1 MKSLPFLASALVI
14 LLLALAALSA
24 PLISPHDP
32 ERQDLSAGLKGPS
45 PTHPLGQDKL
55 GRDILSR
62 LLFGARISLWVAVLT
77 VSISL
82 SVGVFLGLL
91 AGYFGGLVDM
101 FLMRLVD
108 VLQSFPGIL
117 LAIAFA
123 AVLGPSLT
131 NVVVALS
138 LIGWVGYARLTRG
151 QILSLREEE
160 FILAAQASGASHW
173 RVMFKHMLPNILA
186 LIIVQ
191 ASFQMAGAIIA
202 ESSLSFLGLGT
213 QPPTPSWGS
222 MINEGRPYLL
232 TAPNLT
238 TFPGLAIM
246 VAVLS
251 FNFLGDGFRDI
262 MDPAKKAKLI

>member
-1 MKSLPFLASALVI
+1 MLT
-14 LLLALAALSA
+14 LAALSA
-24 PLISPHDP
+24 PLVSPHDP
-32 ERQDLSAGLKGPS
+32 ARQDLSASLRGPS
-45 PTHPLGQDKL
+45 LSHPLGQDKL

-82 SVGVFLGLL
+82 SVGVGLGLL
-91 AGYFGGLVDM
+91 AGYFGGLADM
-101 FLMRLVD
+101 LLMRLVD

-151 QILSLREEE
+151 QVLSLREEE
-160 FILAAQASGASHW
+160 YVLAAQASGASHW
-173 RVMFKHMLPNILA
+173 RVMLKHLLPNILGP
-186 LIIVQ
+186 IIVQ
-191 ASFQMAGAIIA
+191 ASFQMAAAIIA

-213 QPPTPSWGS
+213 QPPTPSWGG
-222 MINEGRPYLL
+222 MLNDARPYLL
-232 TAPNLT
+232 TAPNLS

-246 VAVLS
+246 VAVLA

-262 MDPAKKAKLI
+262 MDPAKKGRPS